1 VIQAVSVL
9 LAILGAAMLLPAIVD
24 FVAGNP
30 DWQAFLA
37 SSLFVLFFSS
47 LFFISGNRPDQRVS
61 RRSVFAF
68 VSVIWL
74 LFSLAAALPFYFSG
88 LNVSFVDAFFESVSG
103 LTTTG
108 STVLTGLDGMPPGIL
123 LWRSLTQWIGGLGI
137 IVLGITILP
146 FMRSG
151 GQQLFSLESSDTSDK
166 PFPRAAQYTE
176 RIGLIYLL
184 VTIACATAY
193 MIFGMTPFEAIN
205 HAMTTVSTG
214 GYSTSDSSMGH
225 FGTIPMLAASTVFM
239 FIGGLPFLFLIRL
252 SIGAF
257 ERDIQI
263 NYYVAT
269 ILFATILIL
278 GCRVLNGASPDL
290 GDLVVV
296 MFNVVSVV
304 TTTGYAS
311 EDYLLWGSAAVM
323 IFFIITFV
331 GACAGS
337 TAGGIKQFRF
347 VILHRAV
354 SEYLGSAFRPHRVIS
369 KKYGTRR
376 IDDQISSSVLVFS
389 FLYAMTFL
397 FCACV
402 FSMFGLDL
410 ETAASASATAL
421 ANVGPGIGNMIG
433 PAGNFATL
441 PDTVKW
447 ILSAEM
453 LIGRLEIMCVY
464 ALLLPAFWRT

>member
-1 VIQAVSVL
+1 L
-9 LAILGAAMLLPAIVD
+9 
-24 FVAGNP
+24 
-30 DWQAFLA
+30 
-37 SSLFVLFFSS
+37 SS
-47 LFFISGNRPDQRVS
+47 LFFLSGNRPDQHVS

-74 LFSLAAALPFYFSG
+74 LFSLAAALPFYLSG
-88 LNVSFVDAFFESVSG
+88 LKVSFADAFFESVSG

-108 STVLTGLDGMPPGIL
+108 STVLTGLDSMPPGIL

-151 GQQLFSLESSDTSDK
+151 GQQLFSLESSDTADK

-184 VTIACATAY
+184 VTVACATTY

-214 GYSTSDSSMGH
+214 GFSTSDASMGH
-225 FGTIPMLAASTVFM
+225 FDTTPMLIASTLFM
-239 FIGGLPFLFLIRL
+239 FVGGLPFLFLIRL
-252 SIGAF
+252 SIGSV
-257 ERDIQI
+257 ERDVQI
-263 NYYVAT
+263 KYYLAT
-269 ILFATILIL
+269 IVFATVLIL
-278 GCRVLNGASPDL
+278 SYRVSTGADADL
-290 GDLVVV
+290 RDFVTVA
-296 MFNVVSVV
+296 FNVVSVV

-311 EDYLLWGSAAVM
+311 ENYLLWGPAAVTI
-323 IFFIITFV
+323 IFVITFF
-331 GACAGS
+331 GGCAGS
-337 TAGGIKQFRF
+337 TAGGFKQFRF
-347 VILHRAV
+347 VILHQAV
-354 SEYLGSAFRPHRVIS
+354 MDYLGSAFRPHRVIS
-369 KKYGTRR
+369 RKYGARR

-397 FCACV
+397 FCACI

-410 ETAASASATAL
+410 ETAASASATAI
-421 ANVGPGIGNMIG
+421 ANVGPGIGNTIG
-433 PAGNFATL
+433 PAGNFATM
-441 PDTVKW
+441 PDPVKW
-447 ILSAEM
+447 LLSAEM

-464 ALLLPAFWRT
+464 ALLLPAFWRI